1 MDIENKIE
9 QLLEAFYNGYTTP
22 EEEAMLSEYLNSDN
36 IDERRQTDKD
46 IFNAL
51 YDTAD
56 IPLPEGMTERL
67 ETAIDKHIAETSE
80 QKGKKISFNR
90 LYVAISSAAA
100 VVLLCVALFFA
111 TEKQSQTNYIAD
123 TFSDP
128 KEAALAAEQALLFVS
143 NKLNQGLSPLEKVTE
158 SVDKTNKLLNE
169 TITINE

>member
-1 MDIENKIE
+1 MIEENKIE
-9 QLLEAFYNGYTTP
+9 QLLNAFYTGDTTP
-22 EEEAMLSEYLNSDN
+22 EEEALLSKYLNSEN
-36 IDERRQTDKD
+36 LDESRHTDRD

-56 IPLPEGMTERL
+56 IPLPEGIAERL
-67 ETAIDKHIAETSE
+67 ETAIDKHIAETSAPI
-80 QKGKKISFNR
+80 GKKIYFNR
-90 LYVAISSAAA
+90 LYAVISGAAA
-100 VVLLCVALFFA
+100 VVLLCVGIFFL

-123 TFSDP
+123 TYSDP

>member
-9 QLLEAFYNGYTTP
+9 QLLEAFYKGDTTP
-22 EEEAMLSEYLNSDN
+22 EDEAMLSEYLNSEN
-36 IDERRQTDKD
+36 LDESRQTDRD

-51 YDTAD
+51 YDTAE

-80 QKGKKISFNR
+80 QKVKKISFNR
-90 LYVAISSAAA
+90 IYVAISSAAA
-100 VVLLCVALFFA
+100 VVLLCVGLFFA
-111 TEKQSQTNYIAD
+111 TEKPFQTHYIAD

-128 KEAALAAEQALLFVS
+128 EEAALAAEQALLFVS
-143 NKLNQGLSPLEKVTE
+143 SKLNQGLSPLEKITE

-169 TITINE
+169 NITINE